1 MANNKEDKNKKW
13 REEKLAAFEQ
23 WLKNVSD
30 RWNDPA
36 SVSSYKSGVGS
47 MIKWVNENKDL
58 WETSGGTKVQDF
70 EWYLQNIGS
79 VADRDTFFS
88 AVSNIIQIGIE
99 NNRGKKSILQNWKSH
114 LCAFEAFFKNKGYLE
129 SSAPLSD
136 SQKRM
141 LKNNSSCATYTQ
153 EELIKEFQGR
163 ILTQDRISMS
173 KTILFPIRLITRL
186 WPDDSKKWAN
196 GVCKNISLIVQK
208 KGTEKIFEKQI
219 KDIEAL
225 KIEKKGEVTVKVDN
239 DKNDYIMCTSYSDP
253 YEYTKIEIEN
263 DKIKYKYISKRKEI
277 KVKECDIPQD
287 GYIIDKN
294 KNIRDSKKKIILWH
308 VKPVKIKRLGDIA
321 IDHDIPISLVLKEK
335 ERKLSTL
342 LKMSDVY
349 RTLSYMYELKVSA
362 NEVNNF
368 CKKIDEDGRNRLL
381 NAVNQKW
388 LAEDLKLIGKYKLVL
403 MSKDENSQKSDS

>member
-173 KTILFPIRLITRL
+173 KTILFPIRLMTKL
-186 WPDDSKKWAN
+186 WPESKDWAKS
-196 GVCKNISLIVQK
+196 VCENIYLIVQ
-208 KGTEKIFEKQI
+208 
-219 KDIEAL
+219 DINSGE
-225 KIEKKGEVTVKVDN
+225 ISEKKINQIETLRIAKTGKVEVIIDK
-239 DKNDYIMCTSYSDP
+239 DKNKYIMCTSYSDP
-253 YEYTKIEIEN
+253 
-263 DKIKYKYISKRKEI
+263 
-277 KVKECDIPQD
+277 
-287 GYIIDKN
+287 
-294 KNIRDSKKKIILWH
+294 H
-308 VKPVKIKRLGDIA
+308 
-321 IDHDIPISLVLKEK
+321 
-335 ERKLSTL
+335 
-342 LKMSDVY
+342 
-349 RTLSYMYELKVSA
+349 EL
-362 NEVNNF
+362 
-368 CKKIDEDGRNRLL
+368 
-381 NAVNQKW
+381 
-388 LAEDLKLIGKYKLVL
+388 
-403 MSKDENSQKSDS
+403 

>member
-186 WPDDSKKWAN
+186 WPDDSKKWAK
-196 GVCKNISLIVQK
+196 GVCENIYLIVQK

-253 YEYTKIEIEN
+253 HEYTKIDIKN
-263 DKIKYKYISKRKEI
+263 RTIKYVKKGTKNID
-277 KVKECDIPQD
+277 KVKEYEISQD
-287 GYIIDKN
+287 GFKIDKN
-294 KNIRDSKKKIILWH
+294 KNILDFKNNIIFWH

-342 LKMSDVY
+342 LTMSDVY
-349 RTLSYMYELKVSA
+349 RTLSYEYGLKVSA
-362 NEVNNF
+362 KEVNNF
-368 CKKIDEDGRNRLL
+368 CSKIGDDEL
-381 NAVNQKW
+381 NKQFKEYPKN
-388 LAEDLKLIGKYKLVL
+388 DLELIGNCKLVL

>member
-196 GVCKNISLIVQK
+196 GVCKNIYLIVQK

-253 YEYTKIEIEN
+253 HEYTKIDIKN
-263 DKIKYKYISKRKEI
+263 RTIKYVKKGTKNID
-277 KVKECDIPQD
+277 KVKKYEISQD
-287 GYIIDKN
+287 GFKIDKN
-294 KNIRDSKKKIILWH
+294 KNILDFKNNIIFWH

-321 IDHDIPISLVLKEK
+321 IDHDIPISLVLKEN

-342 LKMSDVY
+342 LTMSDVY
-349 RTLSYMYELKVSA
+349 RTLSYEYGLKVSA
-362 NEVNNF
+362 KEVNNF
-368 CKKIDEDGRNRLL
+368 CSKIGDDEL
-381 NAVNQKW
+381 NKQFK
-388 LAEDLKLIGKYKLVL
+388 EYPEKDLELIGNCKLVL

>member
-173 KTILFPIRLITRL
+173 KTILFPIRLMTRL
-186 WPDDSKKWAN
+186 WPESKDWAKS
-196 GVCKNISLIVQK
+196 VCENIYLIVQ
-208 KGTEKIFEKQI
+208 
-219 KDIEAL
+219 DINSGE
-225 KIEKKGEVTVKVDN
+225 ISEKKINQIETLRIAKTGKVEVIIDK
-239 DKNDYIMCTSYSDP
+239 DKNKYIMCTSYSDP
-253 YEYTKIEIEN
+253 HEFIKI
-263 DKIKYKYISKRKEI
+263 DKDKATIKYIKKRSEKLC
-277 KVKECDIPQD
+277 CDIPKE
-287 GYIIDKN
+287 GFIIDKN
-294 KNIRDSKKKIILWH
+294 KNIRDSENKIILWH
-308 VKPVKIKRLGDIA
+308 VKPVNIRRLGDIA

-342 LKMSDVY
+342 LTMSDVY
-349 RTLSYMYELKVSA
+349 RTLSYEYGLKVSA

-368 CKKIDEDGRNRLL
+368 SKNFFKKGGSQILISKGVKVFPKEEMDM
-381 NAVNQKW
+381 
-388 LAEDLKLIGKYKLVL
+388 IGKCKLVL